1 MLGISLKGLYD
12 LARDRFRAR
21 ALEDEFVRWLGYA
34 NAGMLNPGNAW
45 SMDYAIQR
53 LAPAHA
59 LVEIGS
65 FAGLSANVV
74 CHLLRKHGRSNP
86 FYTCDNWDVTA
97 HAETRRIEG
106 STLTFPE
113 YAAYVKESF
122 LRNVAFF
129 SPGNRPHAIEA
140 SSAQFLE
147 RWRRGETTRDVFGRE
162 ARLGGPI
169 GFAYV
174 DGIHS
179 REAVRKEFESLD
191 AFLAPGSFVLFDDS
205 SDSSPF
211 GLNRLMREIAA
222 SGAYELVGQTP
233 NYFFRKR

>member
-97 HAETRRIEG
+97 HGETRRIEG

-147 RWRRGETTRDVFGRE
+147 RWRRGETTRD
-162 ARLGGPI
+162 
-169 GFAYV
+169 
-174 DGIHS
+174 
-179 REAVRKEFESLD
+179 
-191 AFLAPGSFVLFDDS
+191 
-205 SDSSPF
+205 
-211 GLNRLMREIAA
+211 
-222 SGAYELVGQTP
+222 
-233 NYFFRKR
+233 